1 MSNEHHQSGR
11 RPNKAATERLNPENR
26 SKQPLDQALA
36 NERHSE
42 PNSAQHRDHV
52 HHNVIDT
59 LKQLDSD
66 QQ

>member
-11 RPNKAATERLNPENR
+11 RPNKAATERLNPEKR
-26 SKQPLDQALA
+26 SKQPLDQAPA
-36 NERHSE
+36 NERRSE
-42 PNSAQHRDHV
+42 PNSAQHRDHE

>member
-1 MSNEHHQSGR
+1 MSNEHHQPGR
-11 RPNKAATERLNPENR
+11 RPNKAASERLNPENR

-52 HHNVIDT
+52 HHNDIDT